1 MSAVILV
8 GAQWGDEGKG
18 KVTDFLAEK
27 ADVVVRYMGG
37 NNAGHTVVV
46 GDKTYKLHLIPSG
59 ILYPGTKCVI
69 GNGVVIN
76 PKVLIRELE
85 YLKGEGIDT
94 SNLKISERAH
104 LIMPYHIAQDA
115 MEEKLKGANKIGT
128 TKSGIGPAYA
138 DKASRIG
145 IRVID
150 LLDKEEFSI
159 RLKENIE
166 RKNDL
171 FEKVYGS
178 EGFNYEEILVE
189 YLSYGEILRDMVTD
203 TSVHINGFLD
213 KGEKIL
219 FEGAQGTLLDL
230 DLGTYPYV
238 TSSHPIA
245 GAACIGSGVGPNKIT
260 KVIGVAKAY
269 TTRVGEGPFPTE
281 LLDETGDTIRNK
293 GHEFGTTTGR
303 PRRCGWLDLVMLACS
318 KRVSGVDTIA
328 LTKLDVLDELDVVK
342 ICTGYSYRGETLTNF
357 PTSLK
362 VLAECEPVLIE
373 LPGWNQDTTKATKY
387 DDLPENAKKYVE
399 TIKNLSGMD
408 ISIVAVGPGRAQTI
422 VLDEIFN

>member
-1 MSAVILV
+1 MSAVVLV

-27 ADVVVRYMGG
+27 ANVVIRYMGG

-69 GNGVVIN
+69 GNGVVID
-76 PKVLIRELE
+76 PKVLIRELD
-85 YLKGEGIDT
+85 YLKKEGIDT
-94 SNLKISERAH
+94 SNLRISERAH

-115 MEEKLKGANKIGT
+115 MEEQLKGDNKIGT

-150 LLDKEEFSI
+150 LLDKEEFTV

-171 FEKVYGS
+171 FAKVYGAD
-178 EGFNYEEILVE
+178 GFDYDKILEE
-189 YLSYGEILRDMVTD
+189 YLAYGERIRDMVTD
-203 TSVHINGFLD
+203 TSVYVNEFVD
-213 KGEKIL
+213 KGEKVL

-245 GAACIGSGVGPNKIT
+245 GAACIGVGVGPNKIS

-281 LLDETGDTIRNK
+281 LLNEMGDAIRAK

-303 PRRCGWLDLVMLACS
+303 PRRCGWLDIVMLKYS
-318 KRVSGVDTIA
+318 KRVSGIDTIA
-328 LTKLDVLDELDVVK
+328 LTKLDVLDELETIE
-342 ICTGYSYRGETLTNF
+342 ICTGYEYKGQVMEHF

-362 VLAECEPVLIE
+362 VLAECKPVLMS
-373 LPGWNQDTTKATKY
+373 LPGWKTDTTGVTRY
-387 DDLPENAKKYVE
+387 EDLPENARNYVE
-399 TIKNLSGMD
+399 KVKELSGMD

-422 VLDEIFN
+422 VLDELF

>member
-1 MSAVILV
+1 MSAVVLV

-69 GNGVVIN
+69 GNGVVID

-85 YLKGEGIDT
+85 YLKSEGIDT

-150 LLDKEEFSI
+150 LLDKEEFAL

-171 FEKVYGS
+171 FEKVYGA
-178 EGFNYEEILVE
+178 EGFNYEEILSE
-189 YLSYGEILRDMVTD
+189 YLSYGEFLKGMVTD

-245 GAACIGSGVGPNKIT
+245 GAACIGAGVGPNKIT

-281 LLDETGDTIRNK
+281 LLDEIGDTIRNK

-303 PRRCGWLDLVMLACS
+303 PRRCGWLDLVMLAYS

-342 ICTGYSYRGETLTNF
+342 ICTGYSYRGEILTNF

-373 LPGWNQDTTKATKY
+373 LPGWNQDTTNATKY
-387 DDLPENAKKYVE
+387 DELPENARKYVE
-399 TIKNLSGMD
+399 TIKKLSGMD

-422 VLDEIFN
+422 VLDEIF

>member
-1 MSAVILV
+1 
-8 GAQWGDEGKG
+8 
-18 KVTDFLAEK
+18 
-27 ADVVVRYMGG
+27 
-37 NNAGHTVVV
+37 
-46 GDKTYKLHLIPSG
+46 
-59 ILYPGTKCVI
+59 
-69 GNGVVIN
+69 
-76 PKVLIRELE
+76 
-85 YLKGEGIDT
+85 
-94 SNLKISERAH
+94 
-104 LIMPYHIAQDA
+104 MPYHIAQDA
-115 MEEKLKGANKIGT
+115 MEEQLKGANKIGT

-145 IRVID
+145 IRIID
-150 LLDKEEFSI
+150 LLDKEEFAL
-159 RLKENIE
+159 RLKENID

-171 FEKVYGS
+171 FQKVYS
-178 EGFNYEEILVE
+178 VEGFDYASILEE
-189 YLSYGEILRDMVTD
+189 YLSYGEKLKGMVTD

-281 LLDETGDTIRNK
+281 LLDEMGETIRQK

-303 PRRCGWLDLVMLACS
+303 PRRCGWLDLVMLGYS
-318 KRVSGVDTIA
+318 KRVSGIDTIA

-342 ICTGYSYRGETLTNF
+342 ICTGYKYRDQVLTNF

-362 VLAECEPVLIE
+362 VLAECEPILIE
-373 LPGWNQDTTKATKY
+373 LPGWKKDTTNVTSY
-387 DDLPENAKKYVE
+387 DELPENAKKYVE
-399 TIKNLSGMD
+399 TVKELSGMD

-422 VLDEIFN
+422 VLDEIF

>member
-1 MSAVILV
+1 MSAVVLV

-69 GNGVVIN
+69 GNGVVID
-76 PKVLIRELE
+76 PKVLIKELE
-85 YLKGEGIDT
+85 YLKNEGIDT

-115 MEEKLKGANKIGT
+115 MEEQLRGANKIGT

-145 IRVID
+145 LRVVD
-150 LLDKEEFSI
+150 LLDKEEFAL
-159 RLKENIE
+159 RLKENID

-171 FEKVYGS
+171 FEKIYGA
-178 EGFNYEEILVE
+178 EGFNYETIINE
-189 YLSYGEILRDMVTD
+189 YLGYAEKLKEMVTD
-203 TSVHINGFLD
+203 TSVYINSFLE

-230 DLGTYPYV
+230 DLGTYPFV

-245 GAACIGSGVGPNKIT
+245 GAACVGSGVGPNKIT

-281 LLDETGDTIRNK
+281 LLDEMGDTIRNK

-303 PRRCGWLDLVMLACS
+303 PRRCGWLDLVMLNYS

-328 LTKLDVLDELDVVK
+328 LTKVDVLDELDVVK
-342 ICTGYSYRGETLTNF
+342 ICTGYKYRGEIINNF

-362 VLAECEPVLIE
+362 VLGECEPVLIE
-373 LPGWNQDTTKATKY
+373 LPGWKEDTSKVTNY
-387 DDLPENAKKYVE
+387 SDLPENAKKYVE
-399 TIKNLSGMD
+399 KIKELSGMD
-408 ISIVAVGPGRAQTI
+408 VSIVAVGPGRDQTI
-422 VLDEIFN
+422 VIDELF